1 MKKSV
6 FLTLVFSLKIIALT
20 LQSQVEI
27 LNPIGQTPGGGGYVV
42 DWDEDGHKLIVGCGV
57 SIWIYDMTDP
67 YNPVKIHQRP
77 LLGQINETELDGDIL
92 FVAATHDGIYAL
104 DYTKP
109 DLDILDHFSMKE
121 MQGVAAYG
129 MHLYNDTIYVA
140 DNSGLRVLTY
150 DNLTG
155 FTDHG
160 VFGFDKAFGVHRKG
174 DYIAVCYQQIPLV
187 SDGKIRIFSAN
198 DLSTPLAEW
207 TSPWINWVQAI
218 QFADLRDDIIYVCG
232 GPETP
237 VFDKSNFFALKFDG
251 NELAVLDTFSV
262 VNGVPG
268 FAQQNIINMDSRND
282 TIFIATTAAWDI
294 THLPYTY
301 IPVLDA
307 TKLPENKMEKIGKV
321 SPMLWHFDVA
331 LMHGTPFAAMSS
343 EWLGVLVSDVSELAF
358 FDTVRFIPTG
368 GWVNNSRIKDDKL
381 WVCSEGYG
389 MVVYDIDSL
398 LYEHGFNCDAK
409 RMHIQSFEQHEHF
422 FSSYI
427 EFLNDTLI
435 MLNTSKVYNIK
446 PWQQGGHPEFVYEM
460 GKSPVKMKNIH
471 TNTGQRM
478 VASFTTL
485 LDHWIEV
492 FDPFDEQNDFES
504 FFVDTTGNDY
514 SGFTVSHDTL
524 YYGVRYGTSRYL
536 LAAKVENDQVEKMDS
551 IQLTMPWGLIS
562 WHDITGISV
571 ENGVI
576 AVSYG
581 KQIAA
586 FHWNNGKLEEL
597 FHDYDFNR
605 MAVDIVL
612 RNAYVYVADK
622 FFGMKIYDITSLS
635 DAVHL
640 AECRGTGGWMNVFGS
655 QSLNVANDGRI
666 YLNDFIGGVIII
678 EAFDETISLVDP
690 SETIISNELFSV
702 HPNPAKDEFTI
713 MISSNYQKN
722 MGRLV
727 IYDISGREVLNEQ
740 INSDTKININAS
752 EWSSGIYLVNVIYG
766 KTNKTEKVIIK

>member
-1 MKKSV
+1 MKKTI
-6 FLTLVFSLKIIALT
+6 LIILVILLNFNALT
-20 LQSQVEI
+20 VQSQVET
-27 LNPIGQTPGGGGYVV
+27 LSPIGQTPGGGGYVV
-42 DWDEDGHKLIVGCGV
+42 DWDEENHKLIVGCGV

-67 YNPVKIHQRP
+67 YNPVKVQQRP
-77 LLGQINETELDGDIL
+77 LLGQINETELDGDVL
-92 FVAATHDGIYAL
+92 FVAATHDGVYAL

-140 DNSGLRVLTY
+140 DNSGLRVLTFS
-150 DNLTG
+150 NLTG

-160 VFGFDKAFGVHRKG
+160 VFGFEKAFGVHRRG
-174 DYIAVCYQQIPLV
+174 DHIAVCYQQIPLV
-187 SDGKIRIFSAN
+187 SEGKVRIFSVN

-237 VFDKSNFFALKFDG
+237 VFDKSNFFALQFDG
-251 NELAVLDTFSV
+251 NELVVLDTFSV

-307 TKLPENKMEKIGKV
+307 TQLPDNKMEKIGKV

-331 LMHGTPFAAMSS
+331 LMHGTPYAAMSS

-368 GWVNNSRIKDDKL
+368 GWVNNSRVKDNQL

-389 MVVYDIDSL
+389 LVVYDIDSL
-398 LYEHGFNCDAK
+398 LYEHGFNCDSK
-409 RMHIQSFEQHEHF
+409 ILYIQSFEQNEHF
-422 FSSYI
+422 FSSDV

-435 MLNTSKVYNIK
+435 MLNTSDVYNIK
-446 PWQQGGHPEFVYEM
+446 PWQQGGNPELVYHM

-471 TNTGQRM
+471 TNLGQRI
-478 VASFTTL
+478 VASFTIL
-485 LDHWIEV
+485 INHWIEV
-492 FDPFDEQNDFES
+492 FDPFDEQNNFES

-514 SGFTVSHDTL
+514 SGFTVSNDTL
-524 YYGVRYGTSRYL
+524 YYGVRHGTNRYL
-536 LAAKVENDQVEKMDS
+536 MAAKVENDEVNKLDS
-551 IQLTMPWGLIS
+551 IQLSMPWGLIS

-571 ENGVI
+571 ENGII

-597 FHDYDFNR
+597 FHDYYFNR

-612 RNAYVYVADK
+612 RNSYVYVADK
-622 FFGMKIYDITSLS
+622 FFGMKIYDISTLS
-635 DAVHL
+635 EAVQV
-640 AECRGTGGWMNVFGS
+640 AEFRGTGGWMNVFGS
-655 QSLNVANDGRI
+655 QSLSVANDGRI

-678 EAFDETISLVDP
+678 EAFDDTP
-690 SETIISNELFSV
+690 SSIDKSGTIISNEYFTV
-702 HPNPAKDEFTI
+702 YPNPANDQFTI
-713 MISSNYQKN
+713 MISGNNIQN
-722 MGRLV
+722 TGQLI
-727 IYDISGREVLNEQ
+727 IYDILGQEVLNRQ
-740 INSDTKININAS
+740 INSKSEININTS
-752 EWSSGIYLVNVIYG
+752 EWISGIYLVKVICG
-766 KTNKTEKVIIK
+766 KLSGTEKVMIK